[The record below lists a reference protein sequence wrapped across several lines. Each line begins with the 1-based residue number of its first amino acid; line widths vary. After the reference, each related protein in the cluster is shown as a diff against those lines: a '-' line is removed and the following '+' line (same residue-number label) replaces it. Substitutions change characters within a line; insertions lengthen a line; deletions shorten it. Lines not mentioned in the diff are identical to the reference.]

1 MKITPI
7 GYRVLVKPV
16 PKKET
21 TDSGIYLPEQ
31 QQLQIPQ
38 GTVVAVGDNVK
49 EIKPGDFIQWLEEA
63 SAREMEHDGESHLV
77 MFDHA
82 IMCKLED

>member
-7 GYRVLVKPV
+7 GNRVLIKPV
-16 PKKET
+16 PRKET
-21 TDSGIYLPEQ
+21 TDSGIYLPDQ
-31 QQLQIPQ
+31 QQIQIPQ
-38 GTVVAVGDNVK
+38 GTVVAIGDKVK
-49 EIKPGDFIQWLEEA
+49 EIKTGDFVQWLEEA
-63 SAREMEHDGESHLV
+63 SVREMEHDGENHLV